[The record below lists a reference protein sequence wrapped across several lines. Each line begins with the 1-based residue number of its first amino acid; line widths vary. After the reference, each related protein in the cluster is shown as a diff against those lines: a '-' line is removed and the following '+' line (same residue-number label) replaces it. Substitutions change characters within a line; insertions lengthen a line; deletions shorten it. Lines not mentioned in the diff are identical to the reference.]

1 MIISQNKIENK
12 CCFYVSDFHLE
23 MIILPYINEKI
34 KENKSIVIITQN
46 KLEDSMKILISKM
59 NLKNKE
65 QILEL
70 DWNNSEIDKINERDN
85 IVIINN
91 GTKKFIEEKNKEI
104 KERLG
109 NMYFEIVDCYA
120 FDEIKDG
127 IIEIREKYTEALN
140 NLQKNY

>member
-1 MIISQNKIENK
+1 MIENKKKIENK

-23 MIILPYINEKI
+23 MTILPYINEKI
-34 KENKSIVIITQN
+34 KENKNIVIITQN
-46 KLEDSMKILISKM
+46 KLEDSIKILISKM

-70 DWNNSEIDKINERDN
+70 EWNNSEIDKIKGREN

-91 GTKKFIEEKNKEI
+91 GTKKFIEETNKEL
-104 KERLG
+104 EESVG
-109 NMYFEIVDCYA
+109 NKAVEIVNCYL
-120 FDEIKDG
+120 FDEIKD
-127 IIEIREKYTEALN
+127 EIVEIGEKHTEVLN

>member
-1 MIISQNKIENK
+1 MIANQKKIENK

-23 MIILPYINEKI
+23 MTILPYINEKI
-34 KENKSIVIITQN
+34 KENKEIVIISQN
-46 KLEDSMKILISKM
+46 KLEDSIKILMSKM

-70 DWNNSEIDKINERDN
+70 DWNNNKIEKIQGKES

-91 GTKKFIEEKNKEI
+91 GSKKFIEERNKKIEELENKEI
-104 KERLG
+104 A
-109 NMYFEIVDCYA
+109 EIINCYEFA
-120 FDEIKDG
+120 EIKDE
-127 IIEIREKYTEALN
+127 ILEIREKHTEVLN

>member
-1 MIISQNKIENK
+1 MIANQKKIENK

-23 MIILPYINEKI
+23 MTILPYINEKI
-34 KENKSIVIITQN
+34 KENKEIVIISQN
-46 KLEDSMKILISKM
+46 KLEDSIKILMSKM

-70 DWNNSEIDKINERDN
+70 DWNNNKIDKIQGKEN

-91 GTKKFIEEKNKEI
+91 GSKKFIEERNKKIQKLENKEI
-104 KERLG
+104 A
-109 NMYFEIVDCYA
+109 EIINCYEFA
-120 FDEIKDG
+120 EIKDE
-127 IIEIREKYTEALN
+127 IVEIREKHTEVLN

>member
-1 MIISQNKIENK
+1 MILNQKRIESK

-23 MIILPYINEKI
+23 MTILPYINEKI
-34 KENKSIVIITQN
+34 KEDKEIVIITQN

-70 DWNNSEIDKINERDN
+70 DWNNDQIEKINEKEN

-91 GTKKFIEEKNKEI
+91 GSKKFIEEKNKKI
-104 KERLG
+104 KEIE
-109 NMYFEIVDCYA
+109 NKEISEIINCYE
-120 FDEIKDG
+120 FDEIKNE
-127 IIEIREKYTEALN
+127 IVEIRDRHTEVLN